1 MKTDKKILI
10 AFILNLTFSVF
21 EIVGGIVTG
30 SVAIL
35 SDAVHDVGDAVSIG
49 LSFFLERKSRKEPD
63 DTYTYGYR
71 SYSLLGSFITY
82 SVLALGSVFV
92 CTNAVDRIVSPREIE
107 YNAMIVFAVVGVGI
121 NLVATVVTHGAES
134 LNQKAVYLHM
144 LEDVLG
150 WVVVLVGAIVMRL
163 TDIAIIDP
171 LMSIAVAVFI
181 MFNAVK
187 GLKEVFD
194 IFMYKTPANA
204 DVQKIR
210 EHICNIDGVVN
221 VHHLH
226 LWSIDGEVMYATM
239 HIVTDGN
246 AVEVKKIVSNELAQH
261 SVVHATLE
269 TETPEEKCDSE
280 QCCVYPMHIHNH
292 HHCHHGH

>member
-21 EIVGGIVTG
+21 EIVGGIITG

-107 YNAMIVFAVVGVGI
+107 YNAMIVFAVVGVVI

-150 WVVVLVGAIVMRL
+150 WAVVLVGAIVMRF

-204 DVQKIR
+204 DIQKIR

-246 AVEVKKIVSNELAQH
+246 AEEVKKKVRNELAQH

>member
-35 SDAVHDVGDAVSIG
+35 SDAVHDIGDAVSIG

-82 SVLALGSVFV
+82 SVLVLGSVFV

-107 YNAMIVFAVVGVGI
+107 YNAMIVFAVVGVVI

-150 WVVVLVGAIVMRL
+150 WAVVLVGAIVMRL

-246 AVEVKKIVSNELAQH
+246 AEEVKKKVRNELAQH

-269 TETPEEKCDSE
+269 TETPEEKCGSE

>member
-21 EIVGGIVTG
+21 EIVGGIITG

-35 SDAVHDVGDAVSIG
+35 SDAVHDIGDAVSIG

-82 SVLALGSVFV
+82 SVLVLGSVFV

-107 YNAMIVFAVVGVGI
+107 YNAMIVFAVVGVVI

-150 WVVVLVGAIVMRL
+150 WAIVLVGAIVMRL

-246 AVEVKKIVSNELAQH
+246 AEEVKKKVRNELAQH

>member
-1 MKTDKKILI
+1 MNTDKKILI
-10 AFILNLTFSVF
+10 AFILNLTFSIF
-21 EIVGGIVTG
+21 EIVGGIITG

-35 SDAVHDVGDAVSIG
+35 SDAVHDIGDAVSIG

-107 YNAMIVFAVVGVGI
+107 YNAMIVFAVVGVVI

-246 AVEVKKIVSNELAQH
+246 AEEVKKKVRNELAQH

-280 QCCVYPMHIHNH
+280 QCCAYPMHIHNH

>member
-1 MKTDKKILI
+1 MNTDKKILI

-21 EIVGGIVTG
+21 EIVGGIITG

-82 SVLALGSVFV
+82 SVLVLGSVFV

-107 YNAMIVFAVVGVGI
+107 YNAMIVFAVVGVVI
-121 NLVATVVTHGAES
+121 NLVATAVTHGAES

-150 WVVVLVGAIVMRL
+150 WVVVLVGAIVMIL

-246 AVEVKKIVSNELAQH
+246 AEEVKRKVRNELAQH

>member
-82 SVLALGSVFV
+82 SVLVLGSVFV

-107 YNAMIVFAVVGVGI
+107 YNAMIVFAVVGVVI

-150 WVVVLVGAIVMRL
+150 WAVVLVGAIVMRL

-246 AVEVKKIVSNELAQH
+246 AEEVKKKVRNELAQH

>member
-21 EIVGGIVTG
+21 EIVGGIITG

-35 SDAVHDVGDAVSIG
+35 SDAVHDIGDAVSIG

-82 SVLALGSVFV
+82 SVLVLGSVFV

-107 YNAMIVFAVVGVGI
+107 YNAMIVFAVVGVVI

-150 WVVVLVGAIVMRL
+150 WAVVLVGAIVMRL

-246 AVEVKKIVSNELAQH
+246 AEEVKKKVRNELAQH